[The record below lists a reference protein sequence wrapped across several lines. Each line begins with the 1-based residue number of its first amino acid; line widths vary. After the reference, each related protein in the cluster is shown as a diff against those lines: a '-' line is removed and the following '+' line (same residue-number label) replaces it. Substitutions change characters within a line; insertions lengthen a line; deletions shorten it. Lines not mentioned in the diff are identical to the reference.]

1 MAPYP
6 NYRVEATNIVEYA
19 KLGVTGYLAA
29 GHHFPRCDMVELKTY
44 VNARSMFDP
53 FRTNA
58 SALVEEFAR
67 THYGAAAAHVLDYLE
82 LMERSFQQSNRSL
95 DFRGVPNP
103 GADLGYQH
111 ITPTNA
117 AYANDTLLGG
127 GAILKAAQSAA
138 GAEPY
143 RRRVGAALMALQ
155 YIVLIRWDQLRGY
168 CATAAAPA
176 CEWPYESHIA
186 DEFLLFETAYN
197 ESGVSTFTQLNA
209 DYHKDKDC
217 DLEKFRRQILG
228 GRDRAEG
235 LRLPVKHDDDRSGAK
250 AVENRVTTPSVEV
263 FRHGM
268 TAVCK
273 CIRIPSIVLANRS
286 VLVAFA
292 ECRHTW
298 GDGCFPGNGSLP
310 PAPAE
315 QTSSLT
321 SKRTR
326 HVRSILGDIVMRRS
340 LDPLGKSWSK
350 ISTLTES
357 AGQPTAV
364 CVARSGER
372 RGGCRLIIFFVTSG
386 GINMMMTS
394 DDAGVSFTG
403 PKEVTNAGA
412 RFPHTL
418 MTGPGTAIQL
428 HTGRIVSSGWTIVPR
443 SPANPGGSGWHGVF
457 FSDDNAETF
466 SLSQTKIVGDG
477 TGIDESTIAELSTGS
492 LALFSRNFHN
502 CSGLP
507 VPQYSDGACIAR
519 TDSTDVR
526 CALSLL
532 RVRVSNLK
540 CAYE

>member
-1 MAPYP
+1 
-6 NYRVEATNIVEYA
+6 
-19 KLGVTGYLAA
+19 
-29 GHHFPRCDMVELKTY
+29 MV
-44 VNARSMFDP
+44 
-53 FRTNA
+53 
-58 SALVEEFAR
+58 
-67 THYGAAAAHVLDYLE
+67 
-82 LMERSFQQSNRSL
+82 
-95 DFRGVPNP
+95 
-103 GADLGYQH
+103 
-111 ITPTNA
+111 
-117 AYANDTLLGG
+117 
-127 GAILKAAQSAA
+127 
-138 GAEPY
+138 
-143 RRRVGAALMALQ
+143 
-155 YIVLIRWDQLRGY
+155 
-168 CATAAAPA
+168 AAPA

-186 DEFLLFETAYN
+186 DEFRLFETAYN
-197 ESGVSTFTQLNA
+197 ESGVSTFTQLNT

-217 DLEKFRRQILG
+217 NLESFRRQILG
-228 GRDRAEG
+228 GQRDRVQG
-235 LRLPVKHDDDRSGAK
+235 LRLPVTHDNAEDTIPNFRWRGDIGKLIAGHEGLHLQKRWPLKHDDDRSGAK
-250 AVENRVTTPSVEV
+250 AAENRATTPSVEV

-273 CIRIPSIVLANRS
+273 CIRIPSIVLANQS

-340 LDPLGKSWSK
+340 LDPLGKRWSK
-350 ISTLTES
+350 ISTLTKS

-364 CVARSGER
+364 CASRSGER
-372 RGGCRLIIFFVTSG
+372 RGGCRLILFFVTSG

-394 DDAGVSFTG
+394 DDAGASFTG
-403 PKEVTNAGA
+403 QQEVTNAGA

-466 SLSQTKIVGDG
+466 SLSRTKIVGDG
-477 TGIDESTIAELSTGS
+477 TGIDESTIAELSTGA
-492 LALFSRNFHN
+492 LALFSRNYHN

-507 VPQYSDGACIAR
+507 VPQYSDGACVAR

-532 RVRVSNLK
+532 RVRVSNLQF
-540 CAYE
+540 A